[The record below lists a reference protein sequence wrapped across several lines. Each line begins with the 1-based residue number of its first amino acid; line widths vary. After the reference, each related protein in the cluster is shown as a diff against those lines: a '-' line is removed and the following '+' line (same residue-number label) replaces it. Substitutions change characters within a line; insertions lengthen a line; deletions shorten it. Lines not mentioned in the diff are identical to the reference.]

1 MRESNAYDLRFI
13 VVDLDGTECL
23 FTESRVSTNTVPLPF
38 QKYEVRYADE
48 GRSACIAESV
58 DERFL
63 GTLISPESIDFN
75 GRDVRHL
82 DEGEVDFYAGPEK
95 SLAAFAREHG
105 IETKPRSG
113 KSTRSI
119 GLVEFSD
126 DFAGDPKYGYHLS
139 FDGLRLMKDGEYFS
153 EAHEKRLQTDQ
164 FAYFTYEDSYVMF
177 SVSPDGSID
186 DLVSNNYFAEMAF
199 LESMEAIL
207 TRTGEERAVFIDDYT
222 RPYLPEFVR
231 DYEWEVPG
239 ENALKLSFYDVET
252 QGTRALYT
260 ERTISPDTVPK
271 ALHLYEVDA
280 DPVNP
285 DGKLKVSKRAYVN
298 FQGTMITERP
308 LDLGTDGA
316 IYMEP
321 KDVSLRSDAP
331 VKLKDFARECGVRIK
346 PPKDRER

>member
-1 MRESNAYDLRFI
+1 MKESNAYDLRFT
-13 VVDLDGTECL
+13 VVDLDDTECL

-48 GRSACIAESV
+48 GGRACIAESV
-58 DERFL
+58 GERFL
-63 GTLISPESIDFN
+63 GTLISKEPLDFN
-75 GRDVRHL
+75 GWDVRHL
-82 DEGEVDFYAGPEK
+82 DEGEIDFYAGPEK
-95 SLAAFAREHG
+95 SLAAFAQEHC

-139 FDGLRLMKDGEYFS
+139 FDGLRLMKDGDYFS

-186 DLVSNNYFAEMAF
+186 DLVSNNYFAETAF
-199 LESMEAIL
+199 LESMENIL
-207 TRTGEERAVFIDDYT
+207 TRAGKERAVYLDDYT
-222 RPYLPEFVR
+222 RPYMPEFVR

-239 ENALKLSFYDVET
+239 ENALKISYYDVET
-252 QGTRALYT
+252 QGTHALYT

-271 ALHLYEVDA
+271 ALHVYEVDQ
-280 DPVNP
+280 DPANP
-285 DGKLKVSKRAYVN
+285 DGKLRLSKRAYVN
-298 FQGTMITERP
+298 FQGTLIAERP
-308 LDLGTDGA
+308 LDLGADGE
-316 IYMEP
+316 IYLDP
-321 KDVSLRSDAP
+321 KDVSLRSDTP
-331 VKLKDFARECGVRIK
+331 TTLKRFARECGLRVK
-346 PPKDRER
+346 PPEERER